1 MKNLFVLSLC
11 VGCGGFFGS
20 ICRYLTGVFV
30 QRFTEHWQMGTLAAN
45 ISGCFVIGGIM
56 TLSSRGVTL
65 SPEVRLALATGFCGG
80 FTTMSTMV
88 FEGILMA
95 RNAQL
100 LFAGLYYG
108 GSLLLSIG
116 AFYGGVVAVKLLIR

>member
-1 MKNLFVLSLC
+1 MKNLFVLSLF

-20 ICRYLTGVFV
+20 ICRYLTGVFM
-30 QRFTEHWQMGTLAAN
+30 QRFTEHWQLGTLAAN
-45 ISGCFVIGGIM
+45 MFGCFIIGGVM
-56 TLSSRGVTL
+56 TLSSRGITL
-65 SPEVRLALATGFCGG
+65 SPEARLALATGFCGG

-95 RNAQL
+95 RNTQL
-100 LFAGLYYG
+100 LLAGLYYG

-116 AFYGGVVAVKLLIR
+116 AFYGGVMVIKVIVR